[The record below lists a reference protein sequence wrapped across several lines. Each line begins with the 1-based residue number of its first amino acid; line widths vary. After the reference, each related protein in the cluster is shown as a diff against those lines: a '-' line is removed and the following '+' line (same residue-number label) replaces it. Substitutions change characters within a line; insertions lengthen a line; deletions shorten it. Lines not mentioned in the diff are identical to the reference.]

1 MEMTFFVFLSLFT
14 LKWHYCLSKHR
25 ERIEAIDS
33 LISAHSDAQ
42 PQGGHFQVST
52 LVLQTNDINENIGVE
67 KNIAFSN
74 LYPHMETSCIMILF
88 RCKTSFLDLTADSD
102 LSIDKIAQLNVKTR
116 ISKCLLT
123 ETVLQQLNCKSLQPC
138 ATTLWW
144 NVLNEFLK

>member
-1 MEMTFFVFLSLFT
+1 MEMTFFVLLSLFT

-33 LISAHSDAQ
+33 LISALFHAQ

-52 LVLQTNDINENIGVE
+52 LVLQTNDINERTQGWRRIQL
-67 KNIAFSN
+67 FSN

-102 LSIDKIAQLNVKTR
+102 LSIHKIAQLNVKTR
-116 ISKCLLT
+116 ISKCPLR

-138 ATTLWW
+138 A
-144 NVLNEFLK
+144 VQPFGGMF